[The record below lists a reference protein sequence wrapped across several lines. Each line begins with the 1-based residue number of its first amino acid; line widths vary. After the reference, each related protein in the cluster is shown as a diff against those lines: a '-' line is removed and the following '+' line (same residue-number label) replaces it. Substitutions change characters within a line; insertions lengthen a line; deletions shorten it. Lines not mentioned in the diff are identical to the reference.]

1 MKKRLVFIL
10 LLFFSFPLL
19 SQSILTELN
28 LSKIDTN
35 TFHFQIDSLDGLKI
49 KNSKSV
55 NSAVIFIQGSSLEP
69 ILLNR
74 DKEYLLT
81 LGDFILDPNSDTY
94 LMSKPGIP
102 IKSNFNCLD
111 SNYRLLNE
119 YKDMEL
125 FHKKHRNE
133 YYQEKYSAL
142 IDILYT
148 SKVYDT
154 IKIVGVSEGG
164 RIAAFFINDIRVS
177 EINILSSDPMGRVN
191 SIIAK
196 ELNSNN
202 PNLEKINFYYSLL
215 VENEQNTDLLHRGY
229 THMAWRSFSTP
240 FYSKL
245 LQTKQKVNIV
255 YGTEDRECYYCY
267 LYDMMP
273 HYNSQI
279 TVHKMEGYTHTF
291 MRNGENMNSHVYRL
305 LFE

>member
-1 MKKRLVFIL
+1 MKKISLLIL
-10 LLFFSFPLL
+10 LLFCCFPIL

-28 LSKIDTN
+28 LAKIDTN
-35 TFHFQIDSLDGLKI
+35 KFHFKIDSLDGLKI
-49 KNSKSV
+49 KNPKSV

-69 ILLNR
+69 VLLKR
-74 DKEYLLT
+74 DKDYLLT

-94 LMSKPGIP
+94 LLSKPGIP

-119 YKDMEL
+119 YKDMDL
-125 FHKKHRNE
+125 FHKKHRNK

-148 SKVYDT
+148 SKLYDT
-154 IKIVGVSEGG
+154 IKVIGVSEGG
-164 RIAAFFINDIRVS
+164 RIAAFFINDIRVN

-191 SIIAK
+191 SVIAR
-196 ELNSNN
+196 ELNSND
-202 PNLEKINFYYSLL
+202 PNIEKINFYYSLL
-215 VENEQNTDLLHRGY
+215 VENKQNADLLHRGF

-240 FYSKL
+240 FYSSL

-273 HYNSQI
+273 HYNFQI
-279 TVHKMEGYTHTF
+279 TVHKMEGYSHTF
-291 MRNGENMNSHVYRL
+291 MKNGENMNSNVYRL